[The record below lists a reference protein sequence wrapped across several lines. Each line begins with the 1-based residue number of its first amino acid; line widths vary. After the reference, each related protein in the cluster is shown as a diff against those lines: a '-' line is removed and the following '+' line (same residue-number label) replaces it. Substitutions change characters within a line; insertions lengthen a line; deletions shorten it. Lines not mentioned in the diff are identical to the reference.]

1 MEAEK
6 KSLPSTSG
14 TQSFAES
21 VIARKKA
28 EEMARRA
35 EEEEDEVEREAAA
48 EPEEQQEAAAM
59 DEGPMDPR
67 EAADMALAVAMEME
81 EKRKRE
87 AAERGEDDSDS
98 DGQEGDD
105 EGVVYSLDE
114 ITASMQ
120 KGAHPGAVKGLT
132 KVQGPQEDAAV
143 AAANE
148 RASKDLLDSYW
159 QFVRE
164 NPNDFQGWTYLIQHV
179 ENIDDLDEV
188 RTAYNAFL
196 PLYPYCFA
204 YWQRYSEIEKKHE
217 KWQRALAI
225 LHRGLEAIPLSVDL
239 WVSYLELYKKM
250 YVDNAD
256 FADLFRQQC
265 ERAVQT
271 VGLEYRS
278 DVLWER
284 YVDDIR
290 QASKANSD
298 LGFHL
303 LVLNTTLVCSQ
314 VRGVG
319 GGAGRP
325 QVDHGH
331 PEARRRHPHQDV
343 QQALGQLHRAHPGPS
358 PEGHPRLRR
367 VRGAEKGDLR

>member
-1 MEAEK
+1 M
-6 KSLPSTSG
+6 
-14 TQSFAES
+14 
-21 VIARKKA
+21 
-28 EEMARRA
+28 
-35 EEEEDEVEREAAA
+35 
-48 EPEEQQEAAAM
+48 
-59 DEGPMDPR
+59 
-67 EAADMALAVAMEME
+67 
-81 EKRKRE
+81 
-87 AAERGEDDSDS
+87 
-98 DGQEGDD
+98 
-105 EGVVYSLDE
+105 
-114 ITASMQ
+114 
-120 KGAHPGAVKGLT
+120 
-132 KVQGPQEDAAV
+132 QGPQEDAAV

-278 DVLWER
+278 DVLWEQ
-284 YVDDIR
+284 YVEWEVERGDLKWITGILKRVVGIPTKMYNKHWDNFIAHIR
-290 QASKANSD
+290 
-298 LGFHL
+298 
-303 LVLNTTLVCSQ
+303 
-314 VRGVG
+314 
-319 GGAGRP
+319 
-325 QVDHGH
+325 DH
-331 PEARRRHPHQDV
+331 
-343 QQALGQLHRAHPGPS
+343 
-358 PEGHPRLRR
+358 HPRDILDYDEYEELRKVTCAELEVPYTPGMQFSWLLYLYYYR
-367 VRGAEKGDLR
+367 IPRRARIRGSKRRSRKRSRSRFGRENSQFQTVAGKELSHVKSSSPSTSQNLSY